1 MNSDSASRR
10 ENKCRPGGSSAQTS
24 GTKAFYDSENERWLG
39 IKRRPFIHGR
49 NNQGD
54 SLQVLTTEELMAY
67 VEAKGLQREAG
78 GAALVRDVLRLAD
91 RNGDGV
97 IDRREWVRAYA
108 AINELVRDEEG
119 ATESAVGG
127 GEIAPSRGAVAGAET
142 GAAAGTVAGRALRK
156 ATRSIS
162 DLFQP
167 SESGDAGTGRGS
179 TTSSA
184 TDL

>member
-1 MNSDSASRR
+1 
-10 ENKCRPGGSSAQTS
+10 
-24 GTKAFYDSENERWLG
+24 
-39 IKRRPFIHGR
+39 
-49 NNQGD
+49 
-54 SLQVLTTEELMAY
+54 MAY

-127 GEIAPSRGAVAGAET
+127 DEIAPSRGAVAGAET

-156 ATRSIS
+156 ATSSIS
-162 DLFQP
+162 DLSSRP
-167 SESGDAGTGRGS
+167 SRVMQALGEAAPPAVQQTCSNS
-179 TTSSA
+179 KMEQ
-184 TDL
+184 